1 MPKSL
6 VNFFSPILLNTA
18 AAAYILTIKP
28 AAAGFKGRQVGK
40 IPSWTKRGA
49 EELEFKKRTP

>member
-6 VNFFSPILLNTA
+6 VNFFPPILLNT